1 MVSLTDKNKRIL
13 DLVKSGIDRN
23 DIAASL
29 GISFYRVNFICSQ
42 LSEFINPDMFNIN
55 EVDCWLCPST
65 NEYHD

>member
-13 DLVKSGIDRN
+13 DLVKSGIDRH
-23 DIAASL
+23 DIAAAL
-29 GISFYRVNFICSQ
+29 GISLYRVNFICSQ

-55 EVDCWLCPST
+55 EVDCWLCPAT

>member
-13 DLVKSGIDRN
+13 DLVKSGIDRH

-29 GISFYRVNFICSQ
+29 GISLYRVNFICSQ

-65 NEYHD
+65 N

>member
-13 DLVKSGIDRN
+13 DLAKSGIDRH
-23 DIAASL
+23 DIAVAL

-55 EVDCWLCPST
+55 EVDCWLCPAT

>member
-13 DLVKSGIDRN
+13 DLAKNGIDRH
-23 DIAASL
+23 DIAAAL
-29 GISFYRVNFICSQ
+29 GISFYRVNFICRQ

-55 EVDCWLCPST
+55 EVDCWLCPAT